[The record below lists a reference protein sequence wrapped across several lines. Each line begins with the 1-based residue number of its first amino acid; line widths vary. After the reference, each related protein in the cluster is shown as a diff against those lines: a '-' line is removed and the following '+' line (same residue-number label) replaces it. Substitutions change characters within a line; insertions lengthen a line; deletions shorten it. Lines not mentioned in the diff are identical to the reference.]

1 MTFNP
6 VVVAPTYNNA
16 GTLAG
21 VLRRLDAQ
29 GVPVLVVND
38 GSTDGTAAVLADWL
52 ARPRDHQAEVRTHP
66 RNRGKAMALRTGFA
80 AAAELGYTHALT
92 IDTDGQ
98 LAPEQVPD
106 FLAAARA
113 NPAAL
118 VLGTRDASAAD
129 YPGKSKL
136 GRRVSNL
143 LVWMECGRRVSD
155 SQCGLRVYPLA
166 TAERLAC
173 RSGRY
178 GFETEVIVRAG
189 WAGWP
194 VVEVPAACTY
204 FAAADR
210 VTHFQPWRDSLRA
223 VGMHARLVARALVPI
238 GRLNGPRGRQVATA
252 GGDGPPQA
260 VQRAGEAAGTLNYR
274 AAGDDEGQSVW
285 RRFLHWV
292 SPREAWRQVT
302 QDRPEGT
309 QRTAMAMGLAI
320 GAFIGCVPAYGLH
333 SVAALYAARRLNL
346 NPLGVVLGTQ
356 VACPPLGVA
365 LAVAASA
372 IGSLALRGGIPPL
385 SDFAPLWQGWDGLL
399 KIGPWFFLNWLVGS
413 VVVGAACMAVVFFL
427 ADHLLRRLPSIDPD
441 APGGEPRAA

>member
-16 GTLAG
+16 GTLLG
-21 VLRRLDAQ
+21 VLARLDAE
-29 GVPVLVVND
+29 GVPVLAVND
-38 GSTDGTAAVLADWL
+38 GSTDDTAALLAEWA
-52 ARPRDHQAEVRTHP
+52 ARPRERPAEVRTHP
-66 RNRGKAMALRTGFA
+66 RNRGKAAALRTGFA
-80 AAAELGYTHALT
+80 AAAALGYTHALT

-98 LAPEQVPD
+98 LAPEQIPG

-118 VLGTRDASAAD
+118 VLGTRDASTPD

-136 GRRVSNL
+136 GRRVANL

-166 TAERLAC
+166 MAELLAC

-189 WAGWP
+189 WGGWP
-194 VVEVPAACTY
+194 VVELPATCTY
-204 FAAADR
+204 FAGADR

-223 VGMHARLVARALVPI
+223 AGMHVKLVARALVPW
-238 GRLNGPRGRQVATA
+238 GRAPAGR
-252 GGDGPPQA
+252 PQA
-260 VQRAGEAAGTLNYR
+260 AR
-274 AAGDDEGQSVW
+274 DGQAQATSASLW
-285 RRFLHWV
+285 RRFLRWV
-292 SPREAWRQVT
+292 SPREAWRQVR
-302 QDRPEGT
+302 QDRPEGS

-333 SVAALYAARRLNL
+333 SLLALYAARRLNL
-346 NPLGVVLGTQ
+346 NPLGVVVGTQ

-365 LAVAASA
+365 LAVAATA
-372 IGSLALRGGIPPL
+372 IGSVIVQGGIPPL

-413 VVVGAACMAVVFFL
+413 VVVGVACMAVVFFL
-427 ADHLLRRLPSIDPD
+427 ADYLLRRLPSGGPEV
-441 APGGEPRAA
+441 PKGEPLAARPATL